1 MGDTAPPARDAE
13 RVRRDAALLA
23 APLTLPCGAVL
34 PNRIAKS
41 AMSEQLGDPDHGPS
55 EELATLYRRWA
66 EGGCGLLLTGNVM
79 IDRTALGEARNVV
92 FDDVAALPRIQAWA
106 AAATAAGN
114 QAWVQLNHPGR
125 QSPRTLSP
133 EPVAPSAV
141 SLEMGGGLFA
151 KPRALTA
158 AEIED
163 LIARFARAA
172 KLAKDGG
179 FTGVQVHAAHGYLVS
194 QFLSPRT
201 NQRDDAWGGTPER
214 RRRFLLEAVAAIRAV
229 VGRDF
234 PIGVKLNSAD
244 FQRGGFDE
252 AESMAVVAALEEE
265 GVDLLEISGGSYE
278 MPAMMGEGARKAST
292 VAREAYFLSYAQAV
306 RTRTRLPLMLTG
318 GFRSLAGMAAAI
330 AEGAVDVVGL
340 ARPLAVE
347 PDLPARLLAGT
358 AERARPAPDLRLGA
372 YDAFLDLAW
381 HEQQLARMGRGLAPD
396 AERSKWVALGVGLI
410 DQGFSALFPRRG

>member
-1 MGDTAPPARDAE
+1 MRDVE
-13 RVRRDAALLA
+13 RVA

-41 AMSEQLGDPDHGPS
+41 AMSEQLGDPHHAPGN
-55 EELATLYRRWA
+55 ELVTLYRTWA
-66 EGGCGLLLTGNVM
+66 EGGAGLLVTGNVM

-92 FDDVAALPRIQAWA
+92 FDDAGALPGIRAWA
-106 AAATAAGN
+106 KAATAAGN
-114 QAWVQLNHPGR
+114 HAWVQLNHPGR
-125 QSPRTLSP
+125 QSPRTLVA

-141 SLEMGGGLFA
+141 RLELGARLFA
-151 KPRALTA
+151 TPRALTA
-158 AEIED
+158 PEIED

-179 FTGVQVHAAHGYLVS
+179 FTGVQVHGAHGYLVS

-201 NQRDDAWGGTPER
+201 NLRGDAWGGTPER
-214 RRRFLLEAVAAIRAV
+214 RRRFLLEVVAAIRAV

-252 AESMAVVAALEEE
+252 AESMDVVAALEDV
-265 GVDLLEISGGSYE
+265 GLDLLEISGGSYE

-292 VAREAYFLSYAQAV
+292 VAREAYFLEYARAV
-306 RTRTRLPLMLTG
+306 RARTRLPLMLTG
-318 GFRSLAGMAAAI
+318 GFRSLAGMAGAI

-358 AERARPAPDLRLGA
+358 AEGARPTPDLRIGA
-372 YDAFLDLAW
+372 YDAFLDLTW
-381 HEQQLARMGRGLAPD
+381 HAQQITRMGHGLAPD
-396 AERSKWVALGVGLI
+396 AKRSKWLALGVGLI